1 MANRD
6 LNFIPDV
13 APSTPE
19 LPDNSVANAIESVG
33 TTLADQSAQS
43 KLLSQSAKAQVGF
56 KQLDA
61 QFRMKYA
68 DDPTNKDGLQEL
80 AEQRAMLSD
89 SLGEAIPS
97 LYTRQWQNK
106 TTELSTSS
114 DVSNELWTAHQQ
126 RLNTVTNVNG
136 SIKTYLDAGNKDGQA
151 FGASDA
157 VDVGGALNY
166 INARQNIEQFGNPA
180 LGTAKT
186 EALLKDFNKDYVKSF
201 VSGVAE
207 TSPAKAVKLLES
219 PDIQQHFTTE
229 ERGDMISQIARVKKQ
244 QALGKQLTTTINDT
258 GLTDVVNDDNSTY
271 YEKRAQIDRLDMAGA
286 ITPTAAAKARRV
298 IKSTADLDSQT
309 DTPVMA
315 SIINQIYDLNAN
327 SQSSSS
333 DYLRGVQNVQ
343 EAILEKQ
350 ADGQLTAPDAGKLNK
365 QLVTLTNKRI
375 SDATQQVGNE
385 FYEANQ
391 QFQVLPPEYR
401 GDATRKLFYAAD
413 GKNFTKQQYKATAQ
427 TIVDDLNAKRRAAA
441 MKIVND
447 SAKNDTKFLTSIK
460 ATPDDVKA
468 TALKYH
474 VSEAE
479 VMRQLR
485 MRSANRHMNVKPVTT
500 IDSGDGTIPDATPS
514 QPVVLQGADGE
525 DAGDT
530 AGESGEE

>member
-6 LNFIPDV
+6 LNFSQEV
-13 APSTPE
+13 APSTPAM
-19 LPDNSVANAIESVG
+19 PDYSVAQAVESIG
-33 TTLADQSAQS
+33 ATLADQSAQS
-43 KLLSQSAKAQVGF
+43 KLLAQSAKAQVGF
-56 KQLDA
+56 KQLDT
-61 QFRMKYA
+61 QFRLKYA
-68 DDPTNKDGLQEL
+68 DDPTNKEGLESL
-80 AEQRAMLSD
+80 AEQRATLAD
-89 SLGEAIPS
+89 SLGESIPS
-97 LYTRQWQNK
+97 IYSREWQKK

-114 DVSNELWTAHQQ
+114 DVSNELWTGHQQ
-126 RLNTVTNVNG
+126 RLNTVTNVNS

-166 INARQNIEQFGNPA
+166 LNARQNIEQFGNPA

-207 TSPAKAVKLLES
+207 SSPAKAVQLLNS

-244 QALGKQLTTTINDT
+244 QELSKQLTTTINDT
-258 GLTDVVNDDNSTY
+258 GLTDVVNDENSTY
-271 YEKRAQIDRLDMAGA
+271 YEKRAEIDRLDMSGA
-286 ITPTAAAKARRV
+286 ITPSAAAKARRV

-315 SIINQIYDLNAN
+315 TIINQIYDLNAN

-350 ADGQLTAPDAGKLNK
+350 ANGELTAPDAGKLNK
-365 QLVTLTNKRI
+365 QLVTLTNKRL

-413 GKNFTKQQYKATAQ
+413 GKNFTKQQYKASAQ
-427 TIVDDLNAKRRAAA
+427 TIVDDINNKRRAAA
-441 MKIVND
+441 LKVASDAGM
-447 SAKNDTKFLTSIK
+447 NDTRFLKSIK

-474 VSEAE
+474 VSESE

-485 MRSANRHMNVKPVTT
+485 MRAANRHMNVKPVTT

-525 DAGDT
+525 DAGNDVT
-530 AGESGEE
+530 GEE